1 MGLNG
6 VLALAF
12 PTERKHRAS
21 PTVSLLGSNSLRI
34 LKKFLPYC
42 LSPLMNRFCFFS

>member
-12 PTERKHRAS
+12 PTERKAPS
-21 PTVSLLGSNSLRI
+21 
-34 LKKFLPYC
+34 LPYRFLVGQQLLANPEEVLAV
-42 LSPLMNRFCFFS
+42 LSQPF